1 MIQLKEQVIDTTGRG
16 LRAILGLDLK
26 KAFDR
31 VKHTAI
37 LDRIVQLGLGE
48 RTYNFIRNFL
58 TGRTARI
65 RLDEEESIQV
75 DMGSAGT
82 PQGSVVS
89 PMLFNL
95 VMIGLSEKLDRIEGI
110 NHTVYA
116 DDITIWTTKD
126 ASEGDMEN
134 RLQGAV
140 EAIENHLEGTGLECS
155 PEKSELL
162 LYRPRRFGKPSRDVA
177 ELHKRGIRL
186 TTRKGTEIPM
196 VQKIRVLGLWIE
208 ARGTNTETITRLEKK
223 VTAAIRLIQ
232 RVSNNRRA
240 LKKETSYGSFR
251 PSRSATSRTWRHSST
266 GTRPRKTGSTRSLE
280 KRTEQHWVSPIHKKR
295 KVTTTRGA

>member
-95 VMIGLSEKLDRIEGI
+95 VMIGLSE
-110 NHTVYA
+110 N
-116 DDITIWTTKD
+116 WT
-126 ASEGDMEN
+126 E
-134 RLQGAV
+134 
-140 EAIENHLEGTGLECS
+140 
-155 PEKSELL
+155 
-162 LYRPRRFGKPSRDVA
+162 
-177 ELHKRGIRL
+177 
-186 TTRKGTEIPM
+186 
-196 VQKIRVLGLWIE
+196 
-208 ARGTNTETITRLEKK
+208 
-223 VTAAIRLIQ
+223 
-232 RVSNNRRA
+232 
-240 LKKETSYGSFR
+240 
-251 PSRSATSRTWRHSST
+251 
-266 GTRPRKTGSTRSLE
+266 
-280 KRTEQHWVSPIHKKR
+280 
-295 KVTTTRGA
+295 